1 MVIND
6 LGFHF
11 NALAKAM
18 NLPPDAAIV
27 SVQPDPRLPQCYV
40 RIVSS
45 EKAREAKV
53 DDLADVG
60 TLFRPEPQVQGQAQA
75 KPSADVVLRNAQ
87 GEVISP

>member
-27 SVQPDPRLPQCYV
+27 SIQPDPRAPQCYL
-40 RIVSS
+40 RIISS
-45 EKAREAKV
+45 EKAREGKV
-53 DDLADVG
+53 EDLADVG
-60 TLFRPEPQVQGQAQA
+60 DLFRPQVQGRAQA
-75 KPSADVVLRNAQ
+75 TPSADVILRNAQ